1 MSDIAMRL
9 TIVGCGYVGMALAR
23 ELRRHH
29 SQAQLTLTT
38 TSEER
43 RGDLEP
49 LADRVLICNARK
61 TDELYKALIDAD
73 VAVVCLGPKGDR
85 QVDAEGYRQTFLD
98 SLNCLRQLLPKLPKL
113 KQISYTSSCS
123 VYGNADGG
131 WVDET
136 TPAQPRDEHSAV
148 LLDAEQLLQDAAA
161 IPKKRV
167 CILRLAALHGP
178 GRDLDQRFRGLA
190 GQKRAG
196 DGQGFTNWIHVAD
209 AAGALLRSI
218 EEGWSG
224 VVNVVNDEPIR
235 LADLV
240 DGVLRRQGLA
250 AIQWSGA
257 TQQGGCNRR
266 ISNHRLKAL
275 GYELRQPTILG
286 QRGVLEVSQV
296 P

>member
-1 MSDIAMRL
+1 MRL

-29 SQAQLTLTT
+29 GQAQLTLTT

-49 LADRVLICNARK
+49 LADQVLICDARK
-61 TDELYKALIDAD
+61 TDELYEALIDAD

-85 QVDAEGYRQTFLD
+85 QVDAVGYQQTFLD
-98 SLNCLRQLLPKLPKL
+98 SLNCLKQLVPKLPKL
-113 KQISYTSSCS
+113 AQIVYTSSCS

-148 LLDAEQLLQDAAA
+148 LLDAEQLLQDVATTAA
-161 IPKKRV
+161 KRV

-190 GQKRAG
+190 GQTRAG
-196 DGQGFTNWIHVAD
+196 DGQRFTNWIHVSD

-218 EEGWSG
+218 EDNWSG
-224 VVNVVNDEPIR
+224 LVNVVNDEPIR
-235 LADLV
+235 LADLA

-250 AIQWSGA
+250 AIQWSGE
-257 TQQGGCNRR
+257 TQHGGCNRR
-266 ISNHRLKAL
+266 ISNHRLKDL
-275 GYELRQPTILG
+275 GYVLRHPTILD
-286 QRGVLEVSQV
+286 QRCVLVGSQV